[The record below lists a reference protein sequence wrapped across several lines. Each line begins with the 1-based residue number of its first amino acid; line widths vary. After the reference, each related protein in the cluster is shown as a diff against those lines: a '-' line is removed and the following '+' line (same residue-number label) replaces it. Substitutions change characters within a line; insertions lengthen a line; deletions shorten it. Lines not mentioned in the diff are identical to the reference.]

1 MVSTEE
7 FRIYQATIRDLYNIL
22 QDEIY
27 PIVDKAIE
35 DWDYYNR
42 DEDGRI
48 LHFKNSDERR
58 EEILNNLDELAE
70 DIDRDV
76 LNGVLKVIASFRLYR
91 SFSYPGVGTDVKE
104 LRQLQL
110 RKKAGVA

>member
-1 MVSTEE
+1 MASTAD
-7 FRIYQATIRDLYNIL
+7 FKTYQSVMRDLYNIL

-27 PIVDKAIE
+27 PVVDKHVE

-48 LHFKNSDERR
+48 TGDQNIDDMR
-58 EEILNNLDELAE
+58 EAVLPKLDELE
-70 DIDRDV
+70 EEIDRDV
-76 LNGVLKVIASFRLYR
+76 LNGVLKVIASFRLHR
-91 SFSYPGVGTDVKE
+91 SFRYPGVGTEVKE

-110 RKKAGVA
+110 RKKAEVA

>member
-1 MVSTEE
+1 MVSTEG
-7 FRIYQATIRDLYNIL
+7 FRTYQATIRDLYNIL

-27 PIVDKAIE
+27 PIVDKAVE

-48 LHFKNSDERR
+48 TGEQNIDDMRDAVLPK
-58 EEILNNLDELAE
+58 LDELAE
-70 DIDRDV
+70 EIDRDV
-76 LNGVLKVIASFRLYR
+76 LNGVLKVIASFRLHR
-91 SFSYPGVGTDVKE
+91 SFRYPGVGTDVKE

-110 RKKAGVA
+110 RKKAEVA